1 MAARVLA
8 KGGTSR
14 TDACP
19 LLAIKDAENGSQRM
33 TDETRFPRI
42 YALLRAAGHDAAQAA
57 EIVSDAQR
65 KDDHA
70 RAWIKAIV
78 ASRRPVLQ
86 APPQMRKHA
95 LH

>member
-1 MAARVLA
+1 
-8 KGGTSR
+8 
-14 TDACP
+14 
-19 LLAIKDAENGSQRM
+19 M

-42 YALLRAAGHDAAQAA
+42 YALLKAAGHDAAKAA

-86 APPQMRKHA
+86 ASSQMRKHA